1 MKIKKDMVL
10 FITGGASGLGEAT
23 VRHFYQFGCRIAL
36 VDQSDKRLESLSKE
50 MPGLLCIKCDV
61 TKEEQVKDAVQQTAD
76 KWGTINV
83 VLTCAGVNWPSLTLS
98 KKAMLDVK
106 HY

>member
-1 MKIKKDMVL
+1 MKITKDMVL

-23 VRHFYQFGCRIAL
+23 VRHFYQFGCRIAI